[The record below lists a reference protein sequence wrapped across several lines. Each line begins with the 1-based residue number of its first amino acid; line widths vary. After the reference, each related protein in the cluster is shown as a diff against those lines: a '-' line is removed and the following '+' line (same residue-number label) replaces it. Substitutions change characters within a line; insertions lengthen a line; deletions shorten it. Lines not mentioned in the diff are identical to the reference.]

1 MIRFLLKGILRDR
14 SRSLFPFLVVTA
26 GVFLTVVVHCYIK
39 GAETSVIRLN
49 ASLLSGHVKVM
60 TRGYAK
66 EADQVPNDLG
76 LSGVNSLLQGLE
88 KRFPNYF
95 WTPRIRFGGLLDIPD
110 ENGETR
116 SQGPVVGTAVD
127 MLSAESPEI
136 KLLDLKNALVRGRLP
151 ERSKE
156 MLISDEFAQKLG
168 VNPGERATLISSTM
182 FGSMSLAN
190 LIVAGTI
197 RFGASAMDRT
207 AIVAD
212 LSDIQSA
219 LDMKECAGEILGFSR
234 DGVYRQEEADRMVAA
249 FSPRQAASPDADDL
263 TPVMLTLRDQPGMGA
278 MINRLAYAT
287 GLIVGVFV
295 VALSLVL
302 WNAGLLGSLRRY
314 GEIGVR
320 LAMGENKGH
329 LYRSLLAESLIIGF
343 LGTVAGTFLGLALSY
358 YLQVKGIN
366 ISSMVRN
373 AAMMIPSVLY
383 SQITPFSYV
392 IGFFP
397 GLLASL
403 LGTAISGVGI
413 FRRQTAQLFKE
424 LEA

>member
-1 MIRFLLKGILRDR
+1 MIRFLFKGILRDR

-26 GVFLTVVVHCYIK
+26 GVFLTVVVYCYIK
-39 GAETSVIRLN
+39 GAETSIIRLN

-76 LSGVNSLLQGLE
+76 LSGVKSLIQDLE
-88 KRFPNYF
+88 KRFPKYF

-110 ENGETR
+110 EKGETR
-116 SQGPVVGTAVD
+116 SQGPVVGTAVE

-136 KLLDLKNALVRGRLP
+136 KLLDLEHALVRGRLP

-156 MLISDEFAQKLG
+156 MLISDDFARKLG

-182 FGSMSLAN
+182 FGSMSLTN

-212 LSDIQSA
+212 LADIQDA
-219 LDMKECAGEILGFSR
+219 LDMKNMAGEILGFSK
-234 DGVYRQEEADRMVAA
+234 DGLYRQKDVDGLAA
-249 FSPRQAASPDADDL
+249 SFTPLQAASPDADDFS
-263 TPVMLTLRDQPGMGA
+263 PVMLTLRDQPGMGA

-320 LAMGENKGH
+320 LAIGEHKGH
-329 LYRSLLAESLIIGF
+329 VYRSLIYESLMTGL

-373 AAMMIPSVLY
+373 AAMMIPTVLH
-383 SQITPFSYV
+383 SQITPFSYI
-392 IGFFP
+392 IGFIP
-397 GLLASL
+397 GLLATL

-413 FRRQTAQLFKE
+413 YKRQTAQLFKE
-424 LEA
+424 LET